1 MDFLL
6 CGSSFVPSLTFI
18 CPSTVFSIR
27 FSAMYGCRI
36 CCIDSD
42 VSGPAPLDEAEELR
56 EFFYPSFLTLFTL
69 GFITSLMAMPS
80 PLTLLYG
87 LSPMVA
93 CLDRS
98 LLNASLKSVEE

>member
-1 MDFLL
+1 
-6 CGSSFVPSLTFI
+6 
-18 CPSTVFSIR
+18 
-27 FSAMYGCRI
+27 MYGCRI

-56 EFFYPSFLTLFTL
+56 EFFDPSFLTLFTL